1 MLLFRFIKKKKKQS
15 VGRSASLFDFR
26 FIKKRKE
33 KKQREQVKV
42 IFKYIAL
49 VLQSQYGSD
58 SLSPWLYLFQ
68 LNNIKIILKNHE
80 VKYLNFIWSSYYW
93 IISGLSFHC
102 YTSLKMQPK
111 NFLNSSYGDKN
122 EFKQERIKLS
132 LGWSSGWKNILSP
145 TAKKIDKSK
154 VADFKNAR
162 NFHVKFSLYSL
173 WPKEKTAIINSLFID
188 QHSLLDEALHS
199 VIFLFFSLVNLES
212 KGTSVPLQLFH

>member
-1 MLLFRFIKKKKKQS
+1 MLKREKPNKISRSPSRLCCFSGLSKKKKKQS

-68 LNNIKIILKNHE
+68 LNNIKIILKNHQ
-80 VKYLNFIWSSYYW
+80 VKYMNFIWSSYYW

-102 YTSLKMQPK
+102 YTSLEMQPK

-145 TAKKIDKSK
+145 TAKKIDK
-154 VADFKNAR
+154 AR
-162 NFHVKFSLYSL
+162 WLISRTREISMSNSVF
-173 WPKEKTAIINSLFID
+173 TASD
-188 QHSLLDEALHS
+188 Q
-199 VIFLFFSLVNLES
+199 
-212 KGTSVPLQLFH
+212 KKKQPL